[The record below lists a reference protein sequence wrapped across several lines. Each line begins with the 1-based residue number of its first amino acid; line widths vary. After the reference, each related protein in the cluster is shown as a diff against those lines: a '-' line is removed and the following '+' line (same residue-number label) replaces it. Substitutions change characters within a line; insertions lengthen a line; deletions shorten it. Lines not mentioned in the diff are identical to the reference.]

1 MYSRPRSIHLIIKF
15 MSLIHLTTFINAPCD
30 RVFDLSRSVDLHK
43 KSMSQFDEKIID
55 GVMSGLMKT
64 GDTVTWTAKHLFSK
78 RILKVKIT
86 RFQRPDFFV
95 DEQVQGDFLMM
106 KHEHYFKSIE
116 NGTIMIDQFHYE
128 LKNGLAGK
136 LLNRLYLE
144 RYMTT
149 LLHKRNEMIKQFA
162 ESNQWKQILA

>member
-116 NGTIMIDQFHYE
+116 NG
-128 LKNGLAGK
+128 LAGK

>member
-1 MYSRPRSIHLIIKF
+1 M
-15 MSLIHLTTFINAPCD
+15 
-30 RVFDLSRSVDLHK
+30 
-43 KSMSQFDEKIID
+43 
-55 GVMSGLMKT
+55 
-64 GDTVTWTAKHLFSK
+64 
-78 RILKVKIT
+78 
-86 RFQRPDFFV
+86 